1 MALNP
6 MKLVWAF
13 FWVLIIAAC
22 QPASDT
28 AATANPLESKE
39 EDVKSAVNEAMA
51 STGTGAPAL
60 WKISDPDTTLYLF
73 GTVHN
78 LPDNLSWETDVFS
91 TAFNN
96 AQKLY
101 LEVDLTSKDAKRRME
116 IFRQENG
123 ELPVGQS
130 LFEHMNVADAY
141 NLKRSISAM
150 GVNPIEFEHLQP
162 WLAALQISQLR
173 LSRSGFNRASG
184 IETILIK
191 RASKSGKTVKYL
203 ESVEDQMLALS
214 QGDFRE
220 QIDILSSFIRNQN
233 GSDLG
238 MNLVMQEWL
247 DGDIH
252 GLGRLVANPDI
263 GYSQN
268 SYNALLVAR
277 NKNWLDILSDQLN
290 QPEQT
295 FVAVGAAHLAGP
307 DSLLKMLET
316 TDFNVERI
324 Q

>member
-173 LSRSGFNRASG
+173 LSRSGF
-184 IETILIK
+184 
-191 RASKSGKTVKYL
+191 
-203 ESVEDQMLALS
+203 
-214 QGDFRE
+214 
-220 QIDILSSFIRNQN
+220 
-233 GSDLG
+233 
-238 MNLVMQEWL
+238 
-247 DGDIH
+247 
-252 GLGRLVANPDI
+252 
-263 GYSQN
+263 
-268 SYNALLVAR
+268 
-277 NKNWLDILSDQLN
+277 
-290 QPEQT
+290 
-295 FVAVGAAHLAGP
+295 
-307 DSLLKMLET
+307 
-316 TDFNVERI
+316 TD
-324 Q
+324 